1 MLTFL
6 DIATDPVEELISSDA
21 GVFALIG
28 FLILVAVVAV
38 VVIVRIVR
46 KKHKNPAAGQETGA
60 AATNQPG
67 DTEEAR

>member
-1 MLTFL
+1 MLSFL
-6 DIATDPVEELISSDA
+6 DIANPVEEVISSDA

-60 AATNQPG
+60 TAGNKPESTGNN
-67 DTEEAR
+67 